1 MSRLK
6 RVLIFI
12 GHLFVSTWGVGI
24 SSAIVTF
31 YSFAILRPLD
41 PHLFSS
47 HGELVIDGRTLFPRA
62 SHIEFLVR
70 MVFLATFSSSVYV
83 LGLDSN
89 VFYALL
95 RSTRWAAPDPRTWFR
110 N

>member
-1 MSRLK
+1 MGR
-6 RVLIFI
+6 RDIFCNRDL
-12 GHLFVSTWGVGI
+12 LFVRD
-24 SSAIVTF
+24 SAPVRSP
-31 YSFAILRPLD
+31 SFQLT
-41 PHLFSS
+41 

-95 RSTRWAAPDPRTWFR
+95 RSTRWAARDPRTWFR